1 MGVSPKSDR
10 IQGETQLFKIF
21 ESELPSEEAELLNL

>member
-21 ESELPSEEAELLNL
+21 ESELPLKKQSY